1 MELDTNLVVLDV
13 TTAWSIEAVAFLV
26 AGLGFLAW
34 SVAVRNPW
42 EGIVLFAVEVAVVMA
57 FDRWFAVLPHADRLD
72 DALPLPAG
80 ARRGSALRYAVVCI
94 AVVAVIAA
102 IMIGVAEAF
111 STPVLTGGWFG
122 ALGIVRTVSVLRVR
136 QMEQRDRVEYR
147 LRTGASR
154 RRIQRYF
161 VTAPAF

>member
-1 MELDTNLVVLDV
+1 MEIDTNLVVIDV
-13 TTAWSIEAVAFLV
+13 TAAWSIEAVVFLV

-34 SVAVRNPW
+34 SVAVGNAW
-42 EGIVLFAVEVAVVMA
+42 EGLVLFAVEVAVVLA

-80 ARRGSALRYAVVCI
+80 ARRGSPLRYAVVCI

-102 IMIGVAEAF
+102 IMIVAAEAF

-122 ALGIVRTVSVLRVR
+122 ALGIVRAVSLLRVR
-136 QMEQRDRVEYR
+136 ELECRGRVEYR

-161 VTAPAF
+161 VTSPAF